1 MAGTAGSVIRRKTRK
16 AATGEGTPEAS
27 QGAERSWRMAL
38 ARAARDQLRVPLD
51 VAQSSLAE
59 RSLAELLDLAPE
71 RGFIAVLE
79 GPAQALGV
87 IMLAPDVLAA
97 MVEALTT
104 GLVTNQPAPDRRP
117 TRTDAAMLA
126 VVIDAA
132 LTELDAGLAEPG
144 LADWA
149 RGYRYAAFLE
159 EIRPLGLLLEEA
171 QFTVLTCEVRLA
183 LGAKTGAIF
192 MAMPA
197 GVSRPARAET
207 AADAGGLQAFTQD
220 LAEQVMGTAG
230 QLDGVLA
237 RVSMTLA
244 QVMDF
249 EAGQIVALGGAK
261 VERITLSGMDGRQI
275 WEGRLGQS
283 RGLRAVRLTERI
295 GADIASAPVRSVP
308 ATYDVVPAPL
318 GFQATGTD

>member
-16 AATGEGTPEAS
+16 AAAGEGAPEAA
-27 QGAERSWRMAL
+27 QGAERSWRLAL
-38 ARAARDQLRVPLD
+38 ARAARDQLGVPLD
-51 VAQSSLAE
+51 VVQASMAE

-97 MVEALTT
+97 MTEALTT
-104 GLVTNQPAPDRRP
+104 GLVSSQPAPDRRP

-132 LTELDAGLAEPG
+132 LAELDAGLAEPG

-159 EIRPLGLLLEEA
+159 EIRPLGLLLEDA
-171 QFTVLTCEVRLA
+171 PLTVLSCDVRLA
-183 LGAKTGAIF
+183 LGAKAGAILL
-192 MAMPA
+192 AMPA
-197 GVSRPARAET
+197 GQSRPSQAQ
-207 AADAGGLQAFTQD
+207 AAAAGDGLQAFSQD
-220 LAEQVMGTAG
+220 LAAQVMGAEG
-230 QLDGVLA
+230 LLDGVLA
-237 RVSMTLA
+237 RVTMTLA
-244 QVMDF
+244 QVMDL
-249 EAGQIVALGGAK
+249 EAGQIVALGGAT
-261 VERITLSGMDGRQI
+261 VQRITLAGLDGRQI

-295 GADIASAPVRSVP
+295 GAENAGAPARAVP
-308 ATYDVVPAPL
+308 AAYDLVPAPP
-318 GFQATGTD
+318 GYQATGTD

>member
-16 AATGEGTPEAS
+16 ATRVDPSPEAA

-38 ARAARDQLRVPLD
+38 ARTARDQLRVPLD
-51 VAQSSLAE
+51 VVQTSMAE

-87 IMLAPDVLAA
+87 ILLAPDVLAA
-97 MVEALTT
+97 MTEALTT
-104 GLVTNQPAPDRRP
+104 GLVSAQPAPDRRP

-132 LTELDAGLAEPG
+132 LAELDAGLAEPG

-159 EIRPLGLLLEEA
+159 EIRPLGLLLEDA
-171 QFTVLTCEVRLA
+171 PLTVLSCEVRLSMGA
-183 LGAKTGAIF
+183 KAGAILLALPAGLSRPLGAQA
-192 MAMPA
+192 
-197 GVSRPARAET
+197 
-207 AADAGGLQAFTQD
+207 AADGAGPHDFAQGLA
-220 LAEQVMGTAG
+220 AQVMGAEG
-230 QLDGVLA
+230 LLDGVLA

-244 QVMDF
+244 QVMDL
-249 EAGQIVALGGAK
+249 EAGQIVALGGAT
-261 VERITLSGMDGRQI
+261 VQRITLAGLDGRQV

-295 GADIASAPVRSVP
+295 GAEAVSAPARSVP
-308 ATYDVVPAPL
+308 AAYDLVTAPPDY
-318 GFQATGTD
+318 QATGTD